1 MYVYARINK
10 ETMKFIR
17 ETKAITL
24 DYVSRITKYSSSKI
38 ELWENS
44 DTDKFPTINQ
54 AKSIAKCYRV
64 PFAGLYM
71 NANDINI
78 KHLPKVRNLR
88 TLPDAT
94 LDNSALNLAII
105 DVLSARDLLIES
117 KIALHENMSPFA
129 IQAVDSEDVN
139 QWAKTIREEL
149 ELSIDVQYG
158 CQSTRQFYLYVR
170 NAVERAGVFVH
181 CFTGIETEI
190 VRGFAIYED
199 FLPII
204 GLNNEDRYPAK
215 TFTIFHE
222 LVHLMKRSSAV
233 CNDMISHDLAQ
244 HEEVFCNAVAGEI
257 LVPKLNL
264 IRQLGSLT
272 TDEIDLNLIS
282 KLAAKFSVS
291 KEVISRRLLDIGTC
305 SEIIE
310 EVNDDALKQWYIGL
324 SGEILPIDDEVQEN
338 VKKVVTTNPQLI
350 DFHKVKS
357 SGDAFL
363 IATAMK
369 YGLTV
374 ITEESKKGEKKIPF
388 VCQNLHVPCV
398 DILGLCEKEGWSF

>member
-24 DYVSRITKYSSSKI
+24 DYVSRITKYPSSKI
-38 ELWENS
+38 EIWEKS
-44 DTDKFPTINQ
+44 DTEKYPTIKQ
-54 AKSIAKCYRV
+54 AKAIAKCYRV

-71 NANDINI
+71 NVNDINI

-88 TLPDAT
+88 TLPDTT

-105 DVLSARDLLIES
+105 DVLSARDLLIDS

-129 IQAVDSEDVN
+129 IQTVDSEDVVR
-139 QWAKTIREEL
+139 WAKTIREEL
-149 ELSIDVQYG
+149 ELSIDIQYG

-190 VRGFAIYED
+190 VRGFAIYDD

-233 CNDMISHDLAQ
+233 CNDMISHELAQ
-244 HEEVFCNAVAGEI
+244 YEEVFCNAVAGEV

-264 IRQLGSLT
+264 IKQLGSLT

-282 KLAAKFSVS
+282 KLAVKFSVS
-291 KEVISRRLLDIGTC
+291 KEVISRRLLDIGKISKSRYSALT
-305 SEIIE
+305 
-310 EVNDDALKQWYIGL
+310 DAIRISFENEREATRISRKN
-324 SGEILPIDDEVQEN
+324 SGV
-338 VKKVVTTNPQLI
+338 
-350 DFHKVKS
+350 
-357 SGDAFL
+357 
-363 IATAMK
+363 
-369 YGLTV
+369 
-374 ITEESKKGEKKIPF
+374 KIPRN
-388 VCQNLHVPCV
+388 VAREAIDQNSPLLCRTFYNGFREGYFDKQDVARYLGIKQQHVKISMFHV
-398 DILGLCEKEGWSF
+398 

>member
-88 TLPDAT
+88 TLPDTT

-149 ELSIDVQYG
+149 ELSID
-158 CQSTRQFYLYVR
+158 
-170 NAVERAGVFVH
+170 VH

-291 KEVISRRLLDIGTC
+291 KEVISRRLLDIGKISKSQYSALT
-305 SEIIE
+305 
-310 EVNDDALKQWYIGL
+310 DAIRISFENEREAIRISRKN
-324 SGEILPIDDEVQEN
+324 SGV
-338 VKKVVTTNPQLI
+338 
-350 DFHKVKS
+350 
-357 SGDAFL
+357 
-363 IATAMK
+363 
-369 YGLTV
+369 
-374 ITEESKKGEKKIPF
+374 KIPRNISREAID
-388 VCQNLHVPCV
+388 QNSPSLCRT
-398 DILGLCEKEGWSF
+398 DIWA

>member
-1 MYVYARINK
+1 MYVYARISK

-88 TLPDAT
+88 TLPDTT

-105 DVLSARDLLIES
+105 DVLSARDLLIDS

-233 CNDMISHDLAQ
+233 CNEMISHDLAQ

-264 IRQLGSLT
+264 IKQLGSLT

-291 KEVISRRLLDIGTC
+291 KEVISRRLLDIGKISKSQYSALT
-305 SEIIE
+305 
-310 EVNDDALKQWYIGL
+310 DAIRISFENEREAIRISRKN
-324 SGEILPIDDEVQEN
+324 SGV
-338 VKKVVTTNPQLI
+338 
-350 DFHKVKS
+350 
-357 SGDAFL
+357 
-363 IATAMK
+363 
-369 YGLTV
+369 
-374 ITEESKKGEKKIPF
+374 KIPRNISREATD
-388 VCQNLHVPCV
+388 QNSPSLCRTFYNGFREGYFDKQDVARYLGIKQQHVDKFMREV
-398 DILGLCEKEGWSF
+398 SRW

>member
-78 KHLPKVRNLR
+78 KHLPRKVRNLR
-88 TLPDAT
+88 TLPDTT

-105 DVLSARDLLIES
+105 DVLSARDLLIDS

-264 IRQLGSLT
+264 IKQLGSLT

-291 KEVISRRLLDIGTC
+291 KEVISRRLLDIGKISKSQYSALT
-305 SEIIE
+305 
-310 EVNDDALKQWYIGL
+310 DAIRISFENEREAIRISRKN
-324 SGEILPIDDEVQEN
+324 SGV
-338 VKKVVTTNPQLI
+338 
-350 DFHKVKS
+350 
-357 SGDAFL
+357 
-363 IATAMK
+363 
-369 YGLTV
+369 
-374 ITEESKKGEKKIPF
+374 KIPRNISREAID
-388 VCQNLHVPCV
+388 QNSPSLCRTFYNGFREGYFDKQDVARYLGIKQQHVDKFMREV
-398 DILGLCEKEGWSF
+398 SRW

>member
-1 MYVYARINK
+1 MAWQNVCLRSNQQRDD
-10 ETMKFIR
+10 EFIR

-71 NANDINI
+71 NANDISI

-88 TLPDAT
+88 TLSDTT

-105 DVLSARDLLIES
+105 DVLSARDLLIDS

-233 CNDMISHDLAQ
+233 CNEMISHDLAQ

-264 IRQLGSLT
+264 IKQLGSLT

-291 KEVISRRLLDIGTC
+291 KEVISRRLLDIGKISKSQYSALT
-305 SEIIE
+305 
-310 EVNDDALKQWYIGL
+310 DAIRISFENEREAIRISRKN
-324 SGEILPIDDEVQEN
+324 SGV
-338 VKKVVTTNPQLI
+338 
-350 DFHKVKS
+350 
-357 SGDAFL
+357 
-363 IATAMK
+363 
-369 YGLTV
+369 
-374 ITEESKKGEKKIPF
+374 KIPRNISREAID
-388 VCQNLHVPCV
+388 QNSPSLCRTFYNGFREGYFDKQDVARYLGIKQQHVDKFMREV
-398 DILGLCEKEGWSF
+398 SRW

>member
-10 ETMKFIR
+10 ETIKFIR

-24 DYVSRITKYSSSKI
+24 DYVSRITKYPSSKI
-38 ELWENS
+38 EIWENS
-44 DTDKFPTINQ
+44 DAEKYPTIKQ
-54 AKSIAKCYRV
+54 AKAIAKCYRV

-88 TLPDAT
+88 TLPDTT

-105 DVLSARDLLIES
+105 DVLSARDLLIDS

-244 HEEVFCNAVAGEI
+244 HEEVFCNAVVGEI

-264 IRQLGSLT
+264 IKQLGSLT

-291 KEVISRRLLDIGTC
+291 KEVISRRLLDIGKISKSQYSALT
-305 SEIIE
+305 
-310 EVNDDALKQWYIGL
+310 DAIRISFENEREAIRISRKN
-324 SGEILPIDDEVQEN
+324 SGV
-338 VKKVVTTNPQLI
+338 
-350 DFHKVKS
+350 
-357 SGDAFL
+357 
-363 IATAMK
+363 
-369 YGLTV
+369 
-374 ITEESKKGEKKIPF
+374 KIPRNISREAID
-388 VCQNLHVPCV
+388 QNSPSLCRTFYNGFREGYFDKQDVARYLGIKQQHV
-398 DILGLCEKEGWSF
+398 DKFMRKYR

>member
-88 TLPDAT
+88 TLPDTT

-105 DVLSARDLLIES
+105 DVLSARDLLIDS
-117 KIALHENMSPFA
+117 KIALHENMSPFS

-264 IRQLGSLT
+264 IKQLGSLT

-291 KEVISRRLLDIGTC
+291 KEVISRRLLDIGKISKSQYSALT
-305 SEIIE
+305 
-310 EVNDDALKQWYIGL
+310 DAIRISFENEREAIRISRKN
-324 SGEILPIDDEVQEN
+324 SGV
-338 VKKVVTTNPQLI
+338 
-350 DFHKVKS
+350 
-357 SGDAFL
+357 
-363 IATAMK
+363 
-369 YGLTV
+369 
-374 ITEESKKGEKKIPF
+374 KIPRNISREAID
-388 VCQNLHVPCV
+388 QNSPSLCRTFIMDFEK
-398 DILGLCEKEGWSF
+398 DILINKMLQDIWA

>member
-88 TLPDAT
+88 TLPDTT

-105 DVLSARDLLIES
+105 DVLSARDLLIDS

-149 ELSIDVQYG
+149 ELSIDIQYG

-233 CNDMISHDLAQ
+233 CNEMISHDLAQ

-264 IRQLGSLT
+264 IKQLGSLT

-291 KEVISRRLLDIGTC
+291 KEVISRRLLDIGKI
-305 SEIIE
+305 SKSQYSALA
-310 EVNDDALKQWYIGL
+310 DAIRISFENEREAIRISRKNSGVKYLVIFQEKQ
-324 SGEILPIDDEVQEN
+324 
-338 VKKVVTTNPQLI
+338 
-350 DFHKVKS
+350 
-357 SGDAFL
+357 
-363 IATAMK
+363 
-369 YGLTV
+369 
-374 ITEESKKGEKKIPF
+374 
-388 VCQNLHVPCV
+388 
-398 DILGLCEKEGWSF
+398 

>member
-88 TLPDAT
+88 TLPDTT

-291 KEVISRRLLDIGTC
+291 KEVISRRLLDIGKISKSQYSALT
-305 SEIIE
+305 
-310 EVNDDALKQWYIGL
+310 DAIRISFENEREAIRISRKNSGVKIPRNISREAIDQNSPSLCL
-324 SGEILPIDDEVQEN
+324 SNEN
-338 VKKVVTTNPQLI
+338 VSKRAPKK
-350 DFHKVKS
+350 
-357 SGDAFL
+357 
-363 IATAMK
+363 
-369 YGLTV
+369 
-374 ITEESKKGEKKIPF
+374 
-388 VCQNLHVPCV
+388 
-398 DILGLCEKEGWSF
+398 

>member
-88 TLPDAT
+88 TLPDTT

-117 KIALHENMSPFA
+117 KIAHENMSPFA

-291 KEVISRRLLDIGTC
+291 KEVISRRLLDIGKISKSRYSALT
-305 SEIIE
+305 
-310 EVNDDALKQWYIGL
+310 DAIRISFENEREATRISRKN
-324 SGEILPIDDEVQEN
+324 SGV
-338 VKKVVTTNPQLI
+338 
-350 DFHKVKS
+350 
-357 SGDAFL
+357 
-363 IATAMK
+363 
-369 YGLTV
+369 
-374 ITEESKKGEKKIPF
+374 KIPRN
-388 VCQNLHVPCV
+388 VAREAIDQNSPS
-398 DILGLCEKEGWSF
+398 LCRTFYNGFREGYFDKQDVARYWNKATTYR